1 MAFARPMRVRRRWPA
16 RSWWW
21 APCALVLLLV
31 LPTRPARA
39 DDPLIEMQER
49 QQQLFERIGPT
60 VVFIAAGDSFGTGFF
75 VTNYGLILT
84 NAHVV
89 GTQPT
94 VRVVMTDG
102 RSLVGRV
109 VRRAPNDIDLAL
121 VQVPVH
127 GVPALQ
133 LLEKANLKVG
143 AWVASVGH
151 GRGGIW
157 SFNTGMVSNIY
168 PDGAERPV
176 FQTQIPLN
184 PGNSGG
190 PIVDVRGRVVGVVT
204 AQMRDSNSMNFA
216 IRSDVALQSFEE
228 LHGLC
233 ECLVIT
239 APIGVPIFVDGR
251 NVGAGPR
258 VTIAAEPKLYEIFG
272 VVGGSM
278 KRLHVRYPEQRVVD
292 LK

>member
-1 MAFARPMRVRRRWPA
+1 MAAARLNGSGLARGALAFAL
-16 RSWWW
+16 
-21 APCALVLLLV
+21 ALVA
-31 LPTRPARA
+31 RPAWA
-39 DDPLIEMQER
+39 GDPLLEMQQQ
-49 QQQLFERIGPT
+49 QQQLFERIGPS
-60 VVFIAAGDSFGTGFF
+60 VVFIAASDSFGTGFF
-75 VTNYGLILT
+75 VTNDGLILT

-89 GTQPT
+89 GDQAT

-102 RSLVGRV
+102 RSFVGNV
-109 VRRAPNDIDLAL
+109 LQRAPRGIDLAL
-121 VQVPVH
+121 VQVPAR
-127 GVPALQ
+127 GMPALQ
-133 LLEKANLKVG
+133 LLEKANLRVG

-168 PDGAERPV
+168 PDGADRPV

-190 PIVDVRGRVVGVVT
+190 PIVDLRGRVVGVVT
-204 AQMRDSNSMNFA
+204 AQVRDSNSMNFA

-228 LHGLC
+228 LTGLC
-233 ECLVIT
+233 ECLAIT

-258 VTIAAEPKLYEIFG
+258 VTIPAEPRLYEIFG
-272 VVGGSM
+272 VIGGSM
-278 KRLHVRYPEQRVVD
+278 RRLHVRYPEQRTVE